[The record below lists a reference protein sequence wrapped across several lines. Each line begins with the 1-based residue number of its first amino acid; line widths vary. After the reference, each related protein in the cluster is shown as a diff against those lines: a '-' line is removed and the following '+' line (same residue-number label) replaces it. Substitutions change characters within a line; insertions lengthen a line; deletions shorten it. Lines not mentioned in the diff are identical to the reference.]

1 MVSTQK
7 ECNRFTDKDIM
18 IEEANNDDELKCLSL
33 KEKEEYYL
41 FQRSR
46 FRRSVRKTGHCALPR
61 KSRNSRLSS
70 LSNYLKDPF
79 TYLVEIRWRN
89 LILLYITSF
98 VGSWF
103 VFGIF
108 WWIIAYAHGDL
119 AVSPYAK
126 TEIEPCITM
135 MPDFISAF
143 LFSLETQYTTGY
155 GTRAPTT
162 ECPEAIFLLSFQ
174 SIFGVLL
181 QSVMVGA
188 VFAKLARPKNRGHAI
203 SYSKKA
209 VICMREGKLCFMF
222 RLGDENKSYVSDCK
236 IKAWLIQT
244 KVTKEGEFLP
254 NYVTKLKVSADD
266 AGDSIFLLWP
276 VTVVHRIDTSS
287 PLFDLSP
294 LDLMKSDIEIVVS
307 LVCTAETTGQQTEV
321 RCSYAP
327 CDILWGHRFRTILES
342 DSSGFIVD
350 FSKFDETESL
360 DMPLC
365 SAKQLELNIKPNTN
379 GDINEICL
387 SEK

>member
-1 MVSTQK
+1 MKTDPVL
-7 ECNRFTDKDIM
+7 RFTDKDII
-18 IEEANNDDELKCLSL
+18 IEEVNNDDELKCLNL
-33 KEKEEYYL
+33 KEKEEYFL

-46 FRRSVRKTGHCALPR
+46 FRRSVRKSGHCALPR
-61 KSRNSRLSS
+61 RSRNSKLSS
-70 LSNYLKDPF
+70 LLNYFKDPF

-89 LILLYITSF
+89 MILVYTFSF
-98 VGSWF
+98 VVSWF
-103 VFGIF
+103 LFGIF

-162 ECPEAIFLLSFQ
+162 ECPEAIFLLSVQ

-203 SYSKKA
+203 SY
-209 VICMREGKLCFMF
+209 R
-222 RLGDENKSYVSDCK
+222 
-236 IKAWLIQT
+236 
-244 KVTKEGEFLP
+244 
-254 NYVTKLKVSADD
+254 
-266 AGDSIFLLWP
+266 DSIFLLWP
-276 VTVVHRIDTSS
+276 VTVVHKIDISS
-287 PLFDLSP
+287 PLFELSP

-321 RCSYAP
+321 RCSYTP

-342 DSSGFIVD
+342 DSSGFVVD
-350 FSKFDETESL
+350 YSKFDETESL

-365 SAKQLELNIKPNTN
+365 SAKQLELNIKPNSDGNTN
-379 GDINEICL
+379 ETCL